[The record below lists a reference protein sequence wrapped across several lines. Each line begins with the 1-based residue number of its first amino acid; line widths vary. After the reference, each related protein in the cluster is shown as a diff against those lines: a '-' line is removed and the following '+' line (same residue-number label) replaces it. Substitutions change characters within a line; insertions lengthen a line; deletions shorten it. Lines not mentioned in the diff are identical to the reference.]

1 MMTDL
6 MRWNPFDDLR
16 ALERQLG
23 QWSRPSRGA
32 GLMPSVEV
40 VRDENGWRL
49 RVALPGVSPENLE
62 VNVTG
67 QKVHIRANEERD
79 TVTTRFEETVALPD
93 TVDVEKITAMFRHG
107 LLELTLPLKEAVK
120 PRRIEIS
127 TETPKQLATA
137 A

>member
-1 MMTDL
+1 M
-6 MRWNPFDDLR
+6 
-16 ALERQLG
+16 
-23 QWSRPSRGA
+23 
-32 GLMPSVEV
+32 
-40 VRDENGWRL
+40 
-49 RVALPGVSPENLE
+49 
-62 VNVTG
+62 
-67 QKVHIRANEERD
+67 
-79 TVTTRFEETVALPD
+79 RFEETVALPD